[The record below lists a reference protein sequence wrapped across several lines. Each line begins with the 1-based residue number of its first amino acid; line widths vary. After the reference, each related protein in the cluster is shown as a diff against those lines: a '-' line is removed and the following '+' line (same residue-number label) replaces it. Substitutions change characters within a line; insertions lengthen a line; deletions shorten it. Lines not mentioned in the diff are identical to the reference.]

1 MPDSASVKP
10 LKPGDRINVFPTTG
24 TLSIVTRWHELLIA
38 NGLTQPN
45 GTLPM
50 TLPTPA
56 RTETLDQLKAI
67 IRRDLNLG
75 ADEAIADEMPLVG
88 GDLDLD
94 SLDVL
99 MLVTS
104 VEKQF
109 KVKIANQNLGREA
122 FETVATLAAFIEQS
136 TPAPGSDDG
145 ASDTAEGA
153 GPADPAEVLAALPHQ
168 APFRFVDELTELD
181 HGNTATGVWRISGD
195 EPWLAGH
202 FPGNP
207 LVPGVLI
214 SEALAQVAGLAY
226 ASSPGSDTGNGAKTT
241 DGRLAQV
248 NVRFRAPVAPPAAIT
263 LHGKLVKVVGN
274 LIVFE
279 ISATVSDQVVAEGT
293 LTLFDASGA

>member
-1 MPDSASVKP
+1 
-10 LKPGDRINVFPTTG
+10 
-24 TLSIVTRWHELLIA
+24 
-38 NGLTQPN
+38 
-45 GTLPM
+45 M

-75 ADEAIADEMPLVG
+75 ADETIADEMPLVG

-136 TPAPGSDDG
+136 TPAAGHDDG
-145 ASDTAEGA
+145 AIDGSAEA
-153 GPADPAEVLAALPHQ
+153 GPADPTAVLAALPHQ
-168 APFRFVDELTELD
+168 APFRFVDELTALD
-181 HGNTATGVWRISGD
+181 HGNAATGIWRVSGD

-214 SEALAQVAGLAY
+214 SEALAQVSGLAY
-226 ASSPGSDTGNGAKTT
+226 ASAPVPGNQVGSGEANADQIRKT

-263 LHGKLVKVVGN
+263 LHGKLLKVVGN
-274 LIVFE
+274 LIVFDV
-279 ISATVSDQVVAEGT
+279 SATVADQVVAEGT